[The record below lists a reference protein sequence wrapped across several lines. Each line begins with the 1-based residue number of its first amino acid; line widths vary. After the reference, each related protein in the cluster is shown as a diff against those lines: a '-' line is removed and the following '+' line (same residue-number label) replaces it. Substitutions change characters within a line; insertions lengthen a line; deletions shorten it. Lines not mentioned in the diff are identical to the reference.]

1 MSHCFKI
8 TPVATDPSATAAFV
22 ILGYCRRWSVE
33 LAFFDSKQF
42 LGQHDPRVRSER
54 SAERAHPMAW
64 FLESLVIPWYCVDGH
79 EGSHV
84 EKERP
89 WYKGKVTPT
98 FTDMLG
104 ALRLQMW
111 EHEIYGESGE
121 EVPSPE
127 CIRRLLHTLS
137 AVA

>member
-1 MSHCFKI
+1 
-8 TPVATDPSATAAFV
+8 
-22 ILGYCRRWSVE
+22 
-33 LAFFDSKQF
+33 
-42 LGQHDPRVRSER
+42 
-54 SAERAHPMAW
+54 MAW
-64 FLESLVIPWYCVDGH
+64 FVGSVTVLWYCLKGH

-84 EKERP
+84 ERDRP
-89 WYKGKVTPT
+89 WYTAKVTPT

-111 EHEIYGESGE
+111 EYKVFGEAGE

-127 CIRRLLHTLS
+127 CIESLLHKMA

>member
-1 MSHCFKI
+1 
-8 TPVATDPSATAAFV
+8 V
-22 ILGYCRRWSVE
+22 
-33 LAFFDSKQF
+33 
-42 LGQHDPRVRSER
+42 
-54 SAERAHPMAW
+54 ERAHPMAW
-64 FLESLVIPWYCVDGH
+64 FLESLVILWYCVEGH

-84 EKERP
+84 ERDRP
-89 WYKGKVTPT
+89 WYAKKVTPT

-121 EVPSPE
+121 DVPSPE
-127 CIRRLLHTLS
+127 CIRTLLHKLS